1 MWDDT
6 EPSSILEQD
15 IFQILEPNK
24 VKDVEALYKTSKQR
38 FVLVFGSEDSASQC
52 RRTELSKMLTCK
64 VSALRESRKNNF
76 LPNFRTVRFNSI
88 L

>member
-24 VKDVEALYKTSKQR
+24 VKDMEALRKTSK
-38 FVLVFGSEDSASQC
+38 
-52 RRTELSKMLTCK
+52 
-64 VSALRESRKNNF
+64 
-76 LPNFRTVRFNSI
+76 
-88 L
+88 